1 MSNKKTNKATEA
13 TEQQPDVEQ
22 QYKDDAAPEQGSE
35 QTTDLSEKEK
45 PASKTGKTEKAATS
59 AKTLTTA
66 TAAKEKPAKTGS
78 GVLTAVGKAAC
89 KRHKLP
95 QVWVTNDGQAF
106 ANENDAKAHAKNLPN
121 SETIKV
127 TA

>member
-1 MSNKKTNKATEA
+1 MSNKKNNKAAETEA
-13 TEQQPDVEQ
+13 QQSVVEQPTQEVAVPQTEQPAQEQ
-22 QYKDDAAPEQGSE
+22 GAPEKE
-35 QTTDLSEKEK
+35 Q
-45 PASKTGKTEKAATS
+45 PAPKTGKTEKVP
-59 AKTLTTA
+59 
-66 TAAKEKPAKTGS
+66 EKRPAKS
-78 GVLTAVGKAAC
+78 GALTAVGKAAC

>member
-1 MSNKKTNKATEA
+1 MQQPAVEQPTQGAAASQ
-13 TEQQPDVEQ
+13 TEQPALEQ
-22 QYKDDAAPEQGSE
+22 SAPEKE
-35 QTTDLSEKEK
+35 Q
-45 PASKTGKTEKAATS
+45 PASKVGKIEKAP
-59 AKTLTTA
+59 
-66 TAAKEKPAKTGS
+66 EKRPAKS
-78 GVLTAVGKAAC
+78 GALTAVGKAAC

-121 SETIKV
+121 SETVKV

>member
-1 MSNKKTNKATEA
+1 MSNKKNNKAVEA
-13 TEQQPDVEQ
+13 QQPAVEQPTQGAAAPQTEQPALEQ
-22 QYKDDAAPEQGSE
+22 GAPEKE
-35 QTTDLSEKEK
+35 Q
-45 PASKTGKTEKAATS
+45 PASKVGNTEKAP
-59 AKTLTTA
+59 
-66 TAAKEKPAKTGS
+66 EKKQSKSGS
-78 GVLTAVGKAAC
+78 GALTAVGKAAC

-121 SETIKV
+121 SETVKV

>member
-1 MSNKKTNKATEA
+1 MSNKKTNKVAETEA
-13 TEQQPDVEQ
+13 QQPVVEQ
-22 QYKDDAAPEQGSE
+22 ATQEAVVQTEPQAQEQFAPEKE
-35 QTTDLSEKEK
+35 Q
-45 PASKTGKTEKAATS
+45 PATKAGKTER
-59 AKTLTTA
+59 
-66 TAAKEKPAKTGS
+66 KPARSG

-106 ANENDAKAHAKNLPN
+106 ANEGDAKAHAKNLLN

>member
-1 MSNKKTNKATEA
+1 MSNKKTNKAAEA
-13 TEQQPDVEQ
+13 TEQLPDVEQ
-22 QYKDDAAPEQGSE
+22 QNQEATAPEQATE
-35 QTTDLSEKEK
+35 QVAEQPEKEK
-45 PASKTGKTEKAATS
+45 PAGKTGKTEKPATS
-59 AKTLTTA
+59 AKTPTTA

-78 GVLTAVGKAAC
+78 GALIAVGKAAC
-89 KRHKLP
+89 KRHNLP
-95 QVWVTNDGQAF
+95 HVWVTNDGQAF

>member
-1 MSNKKTNKATEA
+1 MSNKKNNKAAETEA
-13 TEQQPDVEQ
+13 QQPAVEQPTQEVAVPQTEQPAQEQ
-22 QYKDDAAPEQGSE
+22 GAPEKE
-35 QTTDLSEKEK
+35 Q
-45 PASKTGKTEKAATS
+45 PAPKTGKTEKAP
-59 AKTLTTA
+59 
-66 TAAKEKPAKTGS
+66 EKRPAKS
-78 GVLTAVGKAAC
+78 GALTAVGKAAC
-89 KRHKLP
+89 KLHRLP

>member
-1 MSNKKTNKATEA
+1 MSNKKTNKAAEA
-13 TEQQPDVEQ
+13 TEQLPDVEQ
-22 QYKDDAAPEQGSE
+22 QNQEATAPEQATE
-35 QTTDLSEKEK
+35 QVAEQPEKEK
-45 PASKTGKTEKAATS
+45 PAGKTEKPATS
-59 AKTLTTA
+59 AKTPTTA
-66 TAAKEKPAKTGS
+66 TAAKEKLAKTGS
-78 GVLTAVGKAAC
+78 GALTAVGKAAC

-95 QVWVTNDGQAF
+95 HVWVTNDGQAF